1 MTLTVE
7 EIARRLGGR
16 LEGNSQAEISRL
28 AGIREAEPGDLTFVA
43 TPHYAGAAAT
53 TRATAVIV
61 NEDWNR
67 PCSATL
73 IRVKSADKAF
83 ADAAQW
89 FAPPPISF
97 APGVHPTAIVAPDA
111 KLGKDVFLGPYC
123 IVEPGASIGDRCVLC
138 GQCYVGHGT
147 VIGDDC
153 KLYPQVSIREYT
165 RIGSRVIIH
174 NGAVIGSDGFGYVQ
188 EGALRKKIPQI
199 GIVVIGNDV
208 EIGANVTIDRARFGQ
223 TRIGN
228 GVKMDNLIQIAHNV
242 IIGDNCVIVAQAGIS
257 GSTMIG
263 ERTIIAGQVG
273 IVGHLVIGSDIIV
286 AAQAGVT
293 KDVPSGSF
301 VLGSP
306 AMPYEKFTKMHAHL
320 MRLPE
325 LKDKLMAM
333 DERLAKLEKAK
344 PEPNPAPPP
353 VPSA

>member
-1 MTLTVE
+1 MKLTIE
-7 EIARRLGGR
+7 EIARRLNGR
-16 LEGNSQAEISRL
+16 IEGNSLAEISRL

-61 NEDWNR
+61 NEEWNR
-67 PCSATL
+67 PCAATL

-89 FAPPPISF
+89 FAPSPVSF
-97 APGVHPTAIVAPDA
+97 TPGIHPTAIVAPDA
-111 KLGKDVFLGPYC
+111 KLGQDVYLGPYS
-123 IVEPGASIGDRCVLC
+123 IVEPGVTIGDRCVIC
-138 GQCYVGHGT
+138 GHGYIGHGT
-147 VIGDDC
+147 IIGNDC
-153 KLYPQVSIREYT
+153 KLYPHVSIREYA
-165 RIGSRVIIH
+165 RIGNRVIIH
-174 NGAVIGSDGFGYVQ
+174 NGTVIGSDGFGYVQ
-188 EGALRKKIPQI
+188 EGATRKKIPQI
-199 GIVVIGNDV
+199 GIVVIGDDV

-263 ERTIIAGQVG
+263 ARTIIAGQVG
-273 IVGHLVIGSDIIV
+273 IVGHLVLGTDIIV

-293 KDVPSGSF
+293 KDVPSGTF

-325 LKDKLMAM
+325 LKDKLTAM
-333 DERLAKLEKAK
+333 EKRLEKLEKTTPMNAT
-344 PEPNPAPPP
+344 PGA
-353 VPSA
+353 

>member
-1 MTLTVE
+1 MTIE
-7 EIARRLGGR
+7 EIARRLGGAI
-16 LEGNSQAEISRL
+16 EGNAQALISRL
-28 AGIREAEPGDLTFVA
+28 AGIREAEQGDLTFVA

-61 NEDWNR
+61 NEDWSR
-67 PCSATL
+67 PCAATL

-83 ADAAQW
+83 AEAAQW
-89 FAPPPISF
+89 FAPPPVPMSQGI
-97 APGVHPTAIVAPDA
+97 HPTAILADDV
-111 KLGKDVFLGPYC
+111 KLGQDVSIGPYA
-123 IVEPGASIGDRCVLC
+123 VLEAGVSVGSRSIISA
-138 GQCYVGHGT
+138 QCYIGHGT
-147 VIGDDC
+147 TVGEDC
-153 KLYPQVSIREYT
+153 RFYPQVTVREYT
-165 RIGSRVIIH
+165 RIGNRTILH
-174 NGAVIGSDGFGYVQ
+174 NGTVVGSDGFGYTQ

-199 GIVVIGNDV
+199 GIVVIGDDV

-273 IVGHLVIGSDIIV
+273 IVGHLVIGPDVIV

-293 KDVPSGSF
+293 KDIAQGTF

-306 AMPYEKFTKMHAHL
+306 AMPYEKFTKLHAHL

-325 LKDKLMAM
+325 IKEKIAAMA
-333 DERLAKLEKAK
+333 ERLARLEQTSGSK
-344 PEPNPAPPP
+344 P
-353 VPSA
+353 SGT